1 MVMQWLL
8 SSRFTFLPAAVL
20 QEREKTAPSNA
31 NATATTN
38 LSTLFS
44 LLMSG
49 GSPEVLAEGIETSY
63 TGVILHVFYDKY
75 EVNEASASLVD
86 DAVTLCALS
95 VLKI

>member
-20 QEREKTAPSNA
+20 QEREKAAPSNTA
-31 NATATTN
+31 ATTTN
-38 LSTLFS
+38 LATLFS

-75 EVNEASASLVD
+75 EVS
-86 DAVTLCALS
+86 DAV
-95 VLKI
+95 